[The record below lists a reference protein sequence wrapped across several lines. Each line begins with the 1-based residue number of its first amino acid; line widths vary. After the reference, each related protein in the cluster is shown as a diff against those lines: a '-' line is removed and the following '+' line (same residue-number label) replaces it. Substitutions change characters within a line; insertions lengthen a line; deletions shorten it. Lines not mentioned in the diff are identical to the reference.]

1 MMLDSRSNAA
11 DEAAPTITPSTSPAT
26 APSIELVRVIS
37 ISGERAWVRAAL
49 TDDSALKLAL
59 ASFALDETCID
70 RMAALMHVGGQPVL
84 LGLVRG
90 WVDPI
95 QLHEPVPA
103 TSLDRVIEAE
113 SSLTLRCGEASLSL
127 SSDGHLVLRGKSV
140 SSYAR
145 GTQRL
150 RGAVVEIN

>member
-1 MMLDSRSNAA
+1 MMLDSRPNAA
-11 DEAAPTITPSTSPAT
+11 DDAAAPITPSVAPAT
-26 APSIELVRVIS
+26 APAIELVKVVS

-49 TDDSALKLAL
+49 TDDGALQLAL
-59 ASFALDETCID
+59 ASFALDETCVD
-70 RMAALMHVGGQPVL
+70 RVAAMMHIGGQPVL

-90 WVDPI
+90 WADPT
-95 QLHEPVPA
+95 QVPKPLPA
-103 TSLDRVIEAE
+103 ASPDQVIEAE